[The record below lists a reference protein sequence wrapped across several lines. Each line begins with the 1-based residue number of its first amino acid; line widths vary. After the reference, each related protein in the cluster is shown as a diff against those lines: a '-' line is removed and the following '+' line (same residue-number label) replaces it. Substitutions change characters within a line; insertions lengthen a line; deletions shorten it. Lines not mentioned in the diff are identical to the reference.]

1 MTSVVIAAHNEA
13 AVIGRCLDALMG
25 QDVGHGSLDITVVA
39 NGCTDT
45 TAMLARQRG
54 VRVIEVDQANKAL
67 ALNVGDAAARGFPRI
82 YLDADIVVPPGG
94 IVSMDKVFQPR
105 TRPLAAV
112 PRRRLDLSGRPL
124 LVRAYVAISSRLPVF
139 DQALVGRGLIALSAE
154 GRSRF
159 AEFPLMLAD
168 DLFLDSLFADGE
180 KETVNSVEVV
190 VATPLHTR
198 DLLRRLVRVRHA
210 NAAMRGARRTGAVST
225 DVRGA
230 DRLAWFRDVVLPH
243 PSLAPAGAVYATIT
257 ATAAILAWRD
267 RSGAAAW
274 GRDESTRVA
283 TRLDDIDHG

>member
-13 AVIGRCLDALMG
+13 AVIGRCLDALIG
-25 QDVGHGSLDITVVA
+25 QDVGQESLDITVAA

-45 TAMLARQRG
+45 TAKLARQRG
-54 VRVIEVDQANKAL
+54 VRVVEVDQANKAL

-94 IVSMDKVFQPR
+94 IASINKVFQPR
-105 TRPLAAV
+105 TRTLAAV

-124 LVRAYVAISSRLPVF
+124 LVRAYFAISGRLPVF

-154 GRSRF
+154 GRNRF
-159 AEFPLMLAD
+159 DEFPMMLAD
-168 DLFLDSLFADGE
+168 DLFLDSLFADAE

-190 VATPLHTR
+190 VATPWRTR

-210 NAAMRGARRTGAVST
+210 NAAMRGARRTEAVYT

-230 DRLAWFRDVVLPH
+230 DRFAWLRDVVLPH
-243 PSLAPAGAVYATIT
+243 PWLAPAGAAYATISVV
-257 ATAAILAWRD
+257 AAVLAWRG

-274 GRDESTRVA
+274 GRDESTRDA
-283 TRLDDIDHG
+283 TRLQDFDHG